1 MGHCLSGDLRNRV
14 VREVEKGSSC
24 RSAAARFGVSAAS
37 AIRWVQ
43 AFRKTGSAE
52 AKPQGGD
59 HRSKRIEVHRA
70 FILKA
75 VSDRKD
81 ITLAELQERLAQ
93 RGARFGI
100 GTIWRFFDRHGITVK
115 KRRRM
120 PPNRNAPMSAGAGK
134 SGSTTNRNWS
144 RNGSSLLTRPD

>member
-14 VREVEKGSSC
+14 VREVGKGSSC

-75 VSDRKD
+75 VADRKD
-81 ITLAELQERLAQ
+81 ITLAELQERLAR

-100 GTIWRFFDRHGITVK
+100 GTIWRFFDRHGITLK

-120 PPNRNAPMSAGAGK
+120 PPNRNAPMSAGGAK
-134 SGSTTNRNWS
+134 PGSRTS
-144 RNGSSLLTRPD
+144 RTSNQRGSSSSMRPG

>member
-43 AFRKTGSAE
+43 AFRKTGTPK

-59 HRSKRIEVHRA
+59 RRSKRIEAQHA
-70 FILKA
+70 FI
-75 VSDRKD
+75 SG
-81 ITLAELQERLAQ
+81 AEANCTAWPAGCHSTCCFASVGIFAISVLLQ
-93 RGARFGI
+93 
-100 GTIWRFFDRHGITVK
+100 
-115 KRRRM
+115 
-120 PPNRNAPMSAGAGK
+120 
-134 SGSTTNRNWS
+134 
-144 RNGSSLLTRPD
+144 

>member
-1 MGHCLSGDLRNRV
+1 MGHCLSSDLRNRV
-14 VREVEKGSSC
+14 VGEVEKGSSC

-43 AFRKTGSAE
+43 AFRKTGSAA

-59 HRSKRIEVHRA
+59 HRSKRIEAHRA

-75 VSDRKD
+75 VADRKD
-81 ITLAELQERLAQ
+81 ITLAELQERLAR

-100 GTIWRFFDRHGITVK
+100 GTIWRFFDRHGITLK
-115 KRRRM
+115 KRRRT
-120 PPNRNAPMSAGAGK
+120 PPNKNAPMSADGAK
-134 SGSTTNRNWS
+134 PGSRASRSWS
-144 RNGSSLLTRPD
+144 RNGSSS

>member
-1 MGHCLSGDLRNRV
+1 MGYCLSDDLRIRV
-14 VREVEKGSSC
+14 VSEVEKGCS
-24 RSAAARFGVSAAS
+24 RRAAAARFGVSVSS

-43 AFRKTGSAE
+43 GFRQTGSAE

-59 HRSKRIEVHRA
+59 RRSKRIEAHRA

-75 VSDRKD
+75 VENRKD
-81 ITLAELQERLAQ
+81 ITLAELQERLAR

-100 GTIWRFFDRHGITVK
+100 GTIWRFFDRHDITVK

-120 PPNRNAPMSAGAGK
+120 PPNSSARMS
-134 SGSTTNRNWS
+134 
-144 RNGSSLLTRPD
+144 